1 MPPKEK
7 DAAAKRLV
15 ALMTTGTFKR
25 KFWMTEQSG
34 GRRKK

>member
-7 DAAAKRLV
+7 VAAAKRL
-15 ALMTTGTFKR
+15 ALMAAGPFKR
-25 KFWMTEQSG
+25 KLSMREQSG